1 MGRSGIGLRRG
12 ADGIDGIDG
21 IDMRGDVGDGAADG
35 AADGAGDGRGVVE
48 HAAIAAIITARDSV
62 RMVDPRGLGSR
73 R

>member
-21 IDMRGDVGDGAADG
+21 IDVRGDVGDGAG
-35 AADGAGDGRGVVE
+35 DGAGDGRGVVE

>member
-1 MGRSGIGLRRG
+1 
-12 ADGIDGIDG
+12 
-21 IDMRGDVGDGAADG
+21 VGGG
-35 AADGAGDGRGVVE
+35 VGGGDGRGVVE

>member
-1 MGRSGIGLRRG
+1 MGRSGIGLTRG

-21 IDMRGDVGDGAADG
+21 IDVRGDVGDGAG
-35 AADGAGDGRGVVE
+35 DGAGDGRGVVE

>member
-1 MGRSGIGLRRG
+1 MGRSGIGLTRG

-21 IDMRGDVGDGAADG
+21 IDVRGDVGDGAG
-35 AADGAGDGRGVVE
+35 DGAGNGRGVVE

>member
-1 MGRSGIGLRRG
+1 MGRSGIGLTRG

-21 IDMRGDVGDGAADG
+21 IDMRGDVGDG

>member
-1 MGRSGIGLRRG
+1 MGRSGIGLTRG

-21 IDMRGDVGDGAADG
+21 IDVRGDVG
-35 AADGAGDGRGVVE
+35 DGAGDGRGVVE
-48 HAAIAAIITARDSV
+48 HAAIAVIITARDSV